1 MLHCYFHHPM
11 ATVDL
16 SLYYPIPWLNTEG
29 YVSMAKDLLSVAP
42 TVAPP
47 HVAAAIGSLVKV
59 LTEVKEGLVS
69 RIDEDLS
76 TGIERS
82 FDVFVDRVWFEVRN
96 RLESYEI
103 YKHEGTQ
110 KLTEADLVALD
121 FDKQLERGRAAAA
134 IHARLF
140 GDGVE
145 FLRDRYPQ
153 QATQMAARLDWL
165 ALKQLDAV
173 LAELVTPE
181 WANMLKVC
189 QVRYEAM
196 ISERSARDGKST
208 ADLRELR
215 NKLRM
220 QIYAYCGAIGSILD
234 PNTPESAKQVE
245 ASLRPV
251 LSYRA
256 QNRRKGTSEVVGEEG
271 VELAE
276 PSIDEPEGTDAD
288 GDSVEPV
295 DEPNIPAAD

>member
-1 MLHCYFHHPM
+1 MV
-11 ATVDL
+11 TVDL
-16 SLYYPIPWLNTEG
+16 SLYYPIPWLSTEG

-42 TVAPP
+42 VSPPP
-47 HVAAAIGSLVKV
+47 HVAIAIESLGMV
-59 LTEVKEGLVS
+59 LIEVKDGLVS

-76 TGIERS
+76 TGLERS
-82 FDVFVDRVWFEVRN
+82 FDVFVDRVWFEVRS

-110 KLTEADLVALD
+110 KLTEADLDKLD
-121 FDKQLERGRAAAA
+121 FTKQLERGRAAAA
-134 IHARLF
+134 IHVRLF
-140 GDGVE
+140 GDGME
-145 FLRDRYPQ
+145 FLRGRYPQ

-165 ALKQLDAV
+165 ARKQLDGV

-196 ISERSARDGKST
+196 ISERSARDGKSS

-220 QIYAYCGAIGSILD
+220 QIYAYCGAIGTTLD
-234 PNTPESAKQVE
+234 PSAPGSAKQVE

-256 QNRRKGTSEVVGEEG
+256 QNRRKGTSEGASEDDVD
-271 VELAE
+271 LAE
-276 PSIDEPEGTDAD
+276 PPIDAPEGTDAD
-288 GDSVEPV
+288 ADAVEP
-295 DEPNIPAAD
+295 DEPAEAPETPATE